1 MTSPFNLH
9 SLLRNYLKP
18 FGEDS
23 CVLIHFITLHKK
35 LQNCWRSF
43 LNTQNPGASR
53 GGELRPL
60 PGPYLDPLEN
70 LSGRQTP
77 DRLSSP
83 HLTQTPGSA
92 PDIDP
97 HANRLGTMIS
107 IILIRL
113 VPWLLIPNCPL
124 NVTDMK
130 GISNSRPSDL
140 QTLWVQHKT
149 LITNYISTRPTIFL
163 K

>member
-1 MTSPFNLH
+1 MRFN
-9 SLLRNYLKP
+9 
-18 FGEDS
+18 
-23 CVLIHFITLHKK
+23 TLHHTSQKASK
-35 LQNCWRSF
+35 LLTELPKYSKPRSF
-43 LNTQNPGASR
+43 PG

-70 LSGRQTP
+70 LSGPQTP

-97 HANRLGTMIS
+97 HANRQGTMIS